1 MSSPETVARAAKTAM
16 GSHCNPVRRPR
27 LGRTG
32 WQVGSVD
39 QAGRGGAVLPSRISD
54 HEISKSDLS
63 DQISNKNQTKSGP
76 KLAIF
81 EIEIR
86 LRYKNLIP
94 TLSTATIR

>member
-39 QAGRGGAVLPSRISD
+39 QAGRGSVVLPSRISD
-54 HEISKSDLS
+54 HEISKSDFY
-63 DQISNKNQTKSGP
+63 QTKFPP
-76 KLAIF
+76 K
-81 EIEIR
+81 IR
-86 LRYKNLIP
+86 PKADLNSLFLK
-94 TLSTATIR
+94 SK